1 MQGRTKVQISG
12 GAIVNGPQKF
22 GGPGRGPVLNFGKTG
37 GLRPPLFVR
46 PCYVIANFGMCTHT
60 LQKKN
65 PRQSTF
71 ACVHLFKELCY
82 YMLSFSLK

>member
-37 GLRPPLFVR
+37 GAEAPPV
-46 PCYVIANFGMCTHT
+46 CTALLCNSQFRDVYSDFT
-60 LQKKN
+60 KKKN
-65 PRQSTF
+65 PRHSTF
-71 ACVHLFKELCY
+71 YCLCT
-82 YMLSFSLK
+82 SF

>member
-37 GLRPPLFVR
+37 GAAATPVR
-46 PCYVIANFGMCTHT
+46 TALLYGAI
-60 LQKKN
+60 
-65 PRQSTF
+65 
-71 ACVHLFKELCY
+71 
-82 YMLSFSLK
+82 

>member
-37 GLRPPLFVR
+37 GAAATPATPVR
-46 PCYVIANFGMCTHT
+46 TGLILIREH
-60 LQKKN
+60 
-65 PRQSTF
+65 S
-71 ACVHLFKELCY
+71 
-82 YMLSFSLK
+82 